1 MAKRKYEFKPD
12 NFRAT
17 LASKLYL
24 TPKQRLTI
32 LRWFLFCV
40 LLVVFS

>member
-1 MAKRKYEFKPD
+1 MIAMAKRKYEFKPD

-32 LRWFLFCV
+32 LVMLQIW
-40 LLVVFS
+40 